1 MNRSTKTAVA
11 IASLILLLG
20 GLGLAYRAGWLW
32 RSAEEKKV
40 AELKQE
46 LAEKI
51 KDQRS
56 FVPRPKLFESL
67 TKQVAN
73 LSEQGRKQFQQ
84 SAARIVMAEMERG
97 ADEYLKMTPAE
108 KTKELDK
115 RIDEIEKMRKQREA
129 QRKQASVT
137 NSKANASDANA
148 QAQRQPAG
156 RGGPFGGGR
165 GGGIGAI
172 LDNTSP
178 KFRAKMSVFLV
189 DMERR
194 RSERGLPPMGPR

>member
-1 MNRSTKTAVA
+1 MNRSTKSAVA

-32 RSAEEKKV
+32 HSAEEKKV

-67 TKQVAN
+67 TRQVAN

-84 SAARIVMAEMERG
+84 SAARIVMAEIERG
-97 ADEYLKMTPAE
+97 ADEYLKMTPVE
-108 KTKELDK
+108 RTKELDK
-115 RIDEIEKMRKQREA
+115 RIDEMEQMRKQRE
-129 QRKQASVT
+129 S
-137 NSKANASDANA
+137 
-148 QAQRQPAG
+148 QRQQAATAKTGSAKTSTASQSPPAG
-156 RGGPFGGGR
+156 RGGAFGGGR

-178 KFRAKMSVFLV
+178 QFRAKMSVFLV
-189 DMERR
+189 DLERR
-194 RSERGLPPMGPR
+194 RSERGLPPVGRR

>member
-11 IASLILLLG
+11 IASLVLLFG

-46 LAEKI
+46 LTEKI
-51 KDQRS
+51 KNQRS
-56 FVPRPKLFESL
+56 FVPRPKMFESL

-108 KTKELDK
+108 RTKELDK
-115 RIDEIEKMRKQREA
+115 RIDEIEKMREQREA
-129 QRKQASVT
+129 QRKQAG
-137 NSKANASDANA
+137 ANTSNATGSNA
-148 QAQRQPAG
+148 QAPRQPAG
-156 RGGPFGGGR
+156 QGGPFGGGR

-189 DMERR
+189 DLERR